1 MSNTLRLISGELK
14 RLISYKLLA
23 RSLATAFIWMI
34 VFLFMSKSDSRNIA
48 PLFMFVDT
56 CIVSIM
62 LIGASFYFEQQGSTI
77 KSMMVMPVSI
87 GQILISKIVASLA
100 LGLVLVTIT
109 CAALFFIHGITF
121 NYALL
126 LLFVLLAVAVHA
138 SIGFFLALYSKGLTT
153 MLVMLVA
160 YMLIF
165 VVPTILLAF
174 HVIDTQYEWVV
185 MISPSHTA
193 SKLLSSVVSGSFD
206 IHKVLLGSF
215 YLPVLSAVLLRFV
228 VLPKFKSRAVQGGN

>member
-14 RLISYKLLA
+14 RLVSYKLLA
-23 RSLATAFIWMI
+23 RSLATAFIWVI
-34 VFLFMSKSDSRNIA
+34 VFLFMSKSDSKNIA

-62 LIGASFYFEQQGSTI
+62 LIGSSFFLEQQESTI
-77 KSMMVMPVSI
+77 KSVMVMPVSV
-87 GQILISKIVASLA
+87 GQILISRIIASLV
-100 LGLVLVTIT
+100 LGLVSVTIT

-126 LLFVLLAVAVHA
+126 LLFVILAVIVHA

-165 VVPTILLAF
+165 VVPTILFAF
-174 HVIDTQYEWVV
+174 NVIGTQYEWLV
-185 MISPSHTA
+185 MISPSHTV

-206 IHKVLLGSF
+206 NQKILFGSF

-228 VLPKFKSRAVQGGN
+228 VLPKFKSRAVRGGI